1 MDKEPKVSILIVNYN
16 NQKYIDECIKSL
28 NCQSYKNF
36 EIIFHD
42 DSSKDN
48 SVKVVQKYREV
59 KIIKNKSRTKYGSFN
74 QMKAYERAFKKS
86 KGKIIF
92 LLDSDDYFHKT
103 KLKEIVNIFKRKSK
117 VKAVY
122 DLPIYK
128 FGKNY
133 LIKKNKKK
141 LVKNLWPYIP
151 PQSCISIRRNSFSKI
166 LKKVNFKK
174 FPDIWMDFR
183 FAIYLVY
190 LSRNF
195 FIYEKNLT
203 YYRQSLNTES
213 SKFKY
218 LSIPWW
224 KRRMQAHEYIKYFF
238 TNNKVKYKKNID
250 FYLTKIINNF
260 F

>member
-1 MDKEPKVSILIVNYN
+1 M
-16 NQKYIDECIKSL
+16 
-28 NCQSYKNF
+28 
-36 EIIFHD
+36 
-42 DSSKDN
+42 
-48 SVKVVQKYREV
+48 
-59 KIIKNKSRTKYGSFN
+59 
-74 QMKAYERAFKKS
+74 
-86 KGKIIF
+86 
-92 LLDSDDYFHKT
+92 
-103 KLKEIVNIFKRKSK
+103 
-117 VKAVY
+117 
-122 DLPIYK
+122 
-128 FGKNY
+128 
-133 LIKKNKKK
+133 
-141 LVKNLWPYIP
+141 WPYIP
-151 PQSCISIRRNSFSKI
+151 PQSCISIRRNLFSKI

-183 FAIYLVY
+183 FAIYLIY

-250 FYLTKIINNF
+250 FYLTRIINNF